1 MFCLVRR
8 NAPGTARHAA
18 EITRLVQA
26 TWGTLNL
33 QAIHGFQG
41 FWGLVSGDDGERV
54 ASASFFADKRAAS
67 AVSNVIEVWVRT
79 HARQLLP
86 HPPEV
91 FLGECFVHEAPE
103 PPQDASVYCSIRFI
117 RTWRAGSDGPTAERV
132 RRSLG
137 RASSGRTASV
147 GSLRSWTKHPA
158 T

>member
-8 NAPGTARHAA
+8 NAAGTARHAA
-18 EITRLVQA
+18 EIIRLVQA

-41 FWGLVSGDDGERV
+41 FWGLVSDDDGERV
-54 ASASFFADKRAAS
+54 ASASFYADKGAAS
-67 AVSNVIEVWVRT
+67 AASNVIEVWVRT

-103 PPQDASVYCSIRFI
+103 PPRDASVYCYPLHPRVAG
-117 RTWRAGSDGPTAERV
+117 RWRRPD
-132 RRSLG
+132 RSSG
-137 RASSGRTASV
+137 CGDPWRASSGRTASA
-147 GSLRSWTKHPA
+147 GAPRSWTKHPA